1 MSESFEEIQQRL
13 EKLKIQVAVNE
24 EKTKNSLQEL
34 QEFMTSIDSDFITSL
49 SSIVPEIEILKD
61 LTTEKIQQN
70 ESIGD
75 SLVNI
80 VDTLKCYLE
89 EELSNYERMM

>member
-49 SSIVPEIEILKD
+49 SSIVPEIEILKY
-61 LTTEKIQQN
+61 TAK
-70 ESIGD
+70 
-75 SLVNI
+75 
-80 VDTLKCYLE
+80 
-89 EELSNYERMM
+89 

>member
-70 ESIGD
+70 ESIGE

-80 VDTLKCYLE
+80 VDTLQCYLE
-89 EELSNYERMM
+89 KELSNYERMM